1 MASVVPWVTRW
12 PTVTATVWTG
22 QVRELL
28 DEELLELLLVVP
40 PLPEVVLAE
49 LTISG
54 IEPNLRP

>member
-1 MASVVPWVTRW
+1 LVTRW

-22 QVRELL
+22 QVKELL